1 MFNDD
6 DDSDDGM
13 IAIIMNDIN
22 DHHNF
27 GLISDN
33 WVLFPFSGAELY
45 QRCKWTVFGGNYV
58 LICKKNFSLIKNF
71 RSYLRIMMIDQPTNE
86 GDKMA
91 HDLTHH
97 PDILQKQAL
106 IFVSGTFFI
115 WF

>member
-13 IAIIMNDIN
+13 ITIIMNDIN

-45 QRCKWTVFGGNYV
+45 QRCKWKVFGGNYV
-58 LICKKNFSLIKNF
+58 LICKKKLLF
-71 RSYLRIMMIDQPTNE
+71 DQ
-86 GDKMA
+86 K
-91 HDLTHH
+91 
-97 PDILQKQAL
+97 
-106 IFVSGTFFI
+106 F
-115 WF
+115 

>member
-13 IAIIMNDIN
+13 MNEIN

-45 QRCKWTVFGGNYV
+45 QRCK
-58 LICKKNFSLIKNF
+58 
-71 RSYLRIMMIDQPTNE
+71 
-86 GDKMA
+86 
-91 HDLTHH
+91 
-97 PDILQKQAL
+97 
-106 IFVSGTFFI
+106 
-115 WF
+115 